1 MQIVPAAAQHIPAI
15 QQIYAWHVLH
25 GSATFETEPPDADEM
40 QNRLSAL
47 LQKDGIWLVALEKN
61 ELIGYCYLAPYRPRY
76 AYRFTLED
84 SIYLHPERTGRG
96 AGRALLTEA
105 IRLAEAR
112 GFRQIVAVIA
122 GNDNQASVGLHRA
135 LGFREVGVLKAVGF
149 KHGRWLDTHF
159 MQRELGAGDAT
170 SPEALLPP

>member
-1 MQIVPAAAQHIPAI
+1 MHIIPATAHHVPAI
-15 QQIYAWHVLH
+15 QRIYAWHVLH
-25 GSATFETEPPDADEM
+25 GSATFETEPPDVEEM

-47 LQKDGIWLVALEKN
+47 LEKGGIWLVALEKHQV
-61 ELIGYCYLAPYRPRY
+61 IGYCYLAPYRPRY

-84 SIYLHPERTGRG
+84 SIYLDPECTGRG

-122 GNDNQASVGLHRA
+122 GNSNQASIGLHRA
-135 LGFREVGVLKAVGF
+135 LGFRETGVLKAVGF

-159 MQRELGAGDAT
+159 MQRELGEGSNT
-170 SPEALLPP
+170 SPE

>member
-1 MQIVPAAAQHIPAI
+1 MHVIPATAHHVPAI
-15 QQIYAWHVLH
+15 QRIYAWHVLH
-25 GSATFETEPPDADEM
+25 GSATFETEPPDVEEM

-47 LQKDGIWLVALEKN
+47 LEKGGIWLVAREEN
-61 ELIGYCYLAPYRPRY
+61 EVIGYCYLAPYRPRY

-84 SIYLHPERTGRG
+84 SIYLDPECTGRG

-122 GNDNQASVGLHRA
+122 GNSNQPSIGLHRA
-135 LGFREVGVLKAVGF
+135 LGFRETGVLKAVGF

-159 MQRELGAGDAT
+159 MQRELGEGSNT
-170 SPEALLPP
+170 SPE